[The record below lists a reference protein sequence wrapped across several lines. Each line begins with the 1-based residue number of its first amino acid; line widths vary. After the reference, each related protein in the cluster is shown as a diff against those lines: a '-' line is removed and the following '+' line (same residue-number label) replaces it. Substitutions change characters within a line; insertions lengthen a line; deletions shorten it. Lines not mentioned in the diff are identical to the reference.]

1 MAILAFQIEDDSGK
15 YLLLKH
21 VDALVLG
28 RPSALPCSVAMV
40 PHLVVVLCKF
50 LFYTDNS
57 MLLGHFCSCSG
68 IGIYCV
74 SFISFM
80 HY

>member
-28 RPSALPCSVAMV
+28 RPSALLCSVAMV
-40 PHLVVVLCKF
+40 PHLVVVLYKF
-50 LFYTDNS
+50 LFYS
-57 MLLGHFCSCSG
+57 MSLGHVCSCSV

-74 SFISFM
+74 SFISSM
-80 HY
+80 HS